1 MQVLFLVGAGEP
13 SSNVNNL
20 FLSVS
25 VLVATPSECTSAESS
40 DEVRQAT
47 PIVSDRARL
56 EPPMDAPHS
65 WLCNGRLLRLLDP
78 RAPGNVKAFEKRW
91 KRGEVT

>member
-1 MQVLFLVGAGEP
+1 MREP
-13 SSNVNNL
+13 GNNVNH
-20 FLSVS
+20 FLLSGS

-47 PIVSDRARL
+47 PIVPDRAGL
-56 EPPMDAPHS
+56 DPPMDAPHS

-91 KRGEVT
+91 KRGEVTG